1 VSRASA
7 REQCAELDKRIPLPT
22 PASYLTLAGATRE
35 LIAAGTLV
43 LVEGSVPLESLQP
56 GQPLPSDGTDSIRHP
71 AACATCGRRYVLWAD
86 TYHGGGTWEPS
97 IGRKRNGCRTD
108 RSDLSVEFSAQSRC
122 A

>member
-1 VSRASA
+1 VSAC
-7 REQCAELDKRIPLPT
+7 EQCAELDKRIPLPT
-22 PASYLTLAGATRE
+22 PASHLALAGATRE

-71 AACATCGRRYVLWAD
+71 VACATCGRRYVLWAD
-86 TYHGGGTWEPS
+86 TYHGGGGWEPS
-97 IGRKRNGCRTD
+97 IGRKRNSCRTD
-108 RSDLSVEFSAQSRC
+108 RSDLAVEFSAQSRC